1 MNEKLPIQGGHKL
14 LPWIALAATLI
25 LIGVAV
31 VAYVNPESIPGT
43 AAPGTGAPGADGDV
57 RLIRGSS
64 CNSLDRARLALEEGS
79 NREFVASVRRAERAA
94 MHALDTDFVWF
105 GRPEEMALRI
115 GAEKLNGTLNAD
127 AQERI
132 QARLELAETACRNRS

>member
-1 MNEKLPIQGGHKL
+1 VNQEHSVQGGRKLP
-14 LPWIALAATLI
+14 PWIALAAVLL

-31 VAYVNPESIPGT
+31 VAYINPETLPGVGG
-43 AAPGTGAPGADGDV
+43 PGPEGGSGS

-64 CNSLDRARLALEEGS
+64 CNSLAEARLAFEEGS

-132 QARLELAETACRNRS
+132 RARLDLAETACRNQS

>member
-1 MNEKLPIQGGHKL
+1 VNEKLPIQGGHKL
-14 LPWIALAATLI
+14 LPWIALVAVLI

-43 AAPGTGAPGADGDV
+43 AAPGTAPESDGDV

-64 CNSLDRARLALEEGS
+64 CNSLDKARLAFEEES
-79 NREFVASVRRAERAA
+79 NREFVTSVRQAERAA

-115 GAEKLNGTLNAD
+115 GAEKLNGTMNAD

-132 QARLELAETACRNRS
+132 RARLELAETACRNLQ